1 MSYNSPYNNPG
12 PYVPPS
18 GQPVYGQ
25 APPRGLSIASMVL
38 GIASVLFGWTVV
50 VPLTGVVLGIVG
62 IRKEP
67 AGKAMAITG
76 LVLNGLALSVWV
88 VLLLILVA
96 VGAIFATTVATTAA

>member
-1 MSYNSPYNNPG
+1 M
-12 PYVPPS
+12 PPS

-88 VLLLILVA
+88 ILLLILVA